1 VFVSHILNYAISIFE
16 IVEKSNAVLCQKI
29 EKNLRQ
35 YLYFFAD
42 CFSNIRLPP
51 KSSAA
56 LKIDRLP
63 SQQGVVYLA

>member
-1 VFVSHILNYAISIFE
+1 
-16 IVEKSNAVLCQKI
+16 VEKSNAVLCQKI

-35 YLYFFAD
+35 YIYFFAD
-42 CFSNIRLPP
+42 YFSNIRLPP